1 MKIMQLRPS
10 SQQDTTPL
18 DPPQPQQSAS
28 APSQDTIGDPT
39 SSDQAQ
45 ATLTAAEPPTES
57 PSSPTSNHDAT
68 NVPKHPKLAPPL
80 PPASSPE
87 TTETGEATGEESATD
102 EEEPRPSAV
111 LGVLKTIF
119 SWIILPGLIVLF
131 LHSFVF
137 QAFYVSGSSMNP
149 DFQDGDYLIIDKVGF
164 TLSNIKSTIG
174 LDTSLDLK
182 RGDVL
187 VFRYPNNPSTFF
199 IKRLI
204 GLPGDRVVVKDGRV
218 TIYNN
223 EHPEGLVL
231 TEPYIDPSAVT
242 QGDIDEVVEKNK
254 YFVMGDN
261 REPNGSFDSREWG
274 QLPREDIVGVATA
287 RLLPI
292 NELGPLKHPN
302 Y

>member
-1 MKIMQLRPS
+1 MMVMQPDP
-10 SQQDTTPL
+10 SQQPESHPAQRPETGSMHPQSGVPTPT
-18 DPPQPQQSAS
+18 QPAA
-28 APSQDTIGDPT
+28 APVQTQAPT
-39 SSDQAQ
+39 AQ
-45 ATLTAAEPPTES
+45 AAPADSL
-57 PSSPTSNHDAT
+57 HDQT
-68 NVPKHPKLAPPL
+68 GPKHPKLAPPIK
-80 PPASSPE
+80 PAAEQEIDAEPY
-87 TTETGEATGEESATD
+87 EED
-102 EEEPRPSAV
+102 ERQPSAV

-119 SWIILPGLIVLF
+119 SWLVLPALIVLF

-164 TLSNIKSTIG
+164 TLSSLKATVG

-187 VFRYPNNPSTFF
+187 VFRYPNSPSTFF

-204 GLPGDRVVVKDGRV
+204 GLPGDRVVVKDGKV
-218 TIYNN
+218 IIYNN
-223 EHPEGLVL
+223 EHPDGLKL
-231 TEPYIDPSAVT
+231 EEPYTDQSLVT
-242 QGDIDEVVEKNK
+242 QGDIDEVVEKGK

-261 REPNGSFDSREWG
+261 RAPNGSFDSREWG

-292 NELGPLKHPN
+292 NELGPLKHPS

>member
-1 MKIMQLRPS
+1 MQPNEPEKGIDNHNPAQPEGSMVQPTQPS
-10 SQQDTTPL
+10 VPANVTAPEPAPAA
-18 DPPQPQQSAS
+18 PPSH
-28 APSQDTIGDPT
+28 PT
-39 SSDQAQ
+39 G
-45 ATLTAAEPPTES
+45 AAES
-57 PSSPTSNHDAT
+57 VVAGVSAT
-68 NVPKHPKLAPPL
+68 PKHPKLAPPL
-80 PPASSPE
+80 QPASATPSSDE
-87 TTETGEATGEESATD
+87 KQANGEDDAVP
-102 EEEPRPSAV
+102 EEEERQPSAV

-164 TLSNIKSTIG
+164 TLSNLKATFG

-204 GLPGDRVVVKDGRV
+204 GLPGDRVVVKDGKV
-218 TIYNN
+218 TIYNA
-223 EHPEGLVL
+223 EHPEGLTL
-231 TEPYIDPSAVT
+231 TEPYIDQSMVT
-242 QGDIDEVVEKNK
+242 QGDVDEVVDKDK

-261 REPNGSFDSREWG
+261 RSPNGSFDSREWG
-274 QLPREDIVGVATA
+274 QLPRYDVVGVATA

-292 NELGPLKHPN
+292 NELGPIKHPT